1 MASLFDKRVVITRPR
16 HQATT
21 MVEMIRERGGQ
32 PICIPVIEIAPLEDF
47 TQLDQALRQV
57 QSYDWL
63 VLTSVNGVNAVWE
76 RFEALGIRLLLEGMH
91 VAAIGPKTAA
101 ALVQRGVTPDF
112 VPNEY
117 ITEAI
122 LPGLGDIRGQ
132 HILLLRADIARAALA
147 YAIRAAGGLAE
158 DVSAYRTV
166 PAKIEPEAWERIKA
180 GVDIVIFT
188 SSSTVTHFVRMLGEQ
203 DVSAHRIPGNPLI
216 ACIGPIT
223 AATASAHGLRVDIVP
238 QAYMIEGLISALDAF
253 EIERE
258 VETT

>member
-16 HQATT
+16 HQAAAL
-21 MVEMIRERGGQ
+21 VEQIQERGGQ

-47 TQLDQALRQV
+47 TQLDQTLRQV
-57 QSYDWL
+57 QTYDWL

-76 RFEALGIRLLLEGMH
+76 RFEALGIRPLLEGVQ

-101 ALVQRGVTPDF
+101 ALEQRGVTPDF

-117 ITEAI
+117 IAEAI
-122 LPGLGDIRGQ
+122 LPGLGDVRGKR
-132 HILLLRADIARAALA
+132 IVLLRADIARTALA
-147 YAIRAAGGLAE
+147 QAIRAAGGVAE
-158 DVSAYRTV
+158 DVSAYRTLPV
-166 PAKIEPEAWERIKA
+166 GIEPAAWEPIKA
-180 GVDIVIFT
+180 GVDIIIFT
-188 SSSTVTHFVRMLGEQ
+188 SSSTVTHFVRMLGERGFATQ
-203 DVSAHRIPGNPLI
+203 RLPGDPLI

-223 AATASAHGLRVDIVP
+223 AATASEHGLGVDIMP
-238 QAYMIEGLISALDAF
+238 QAYTIEGLISALDAF

>member
-16 HQATT
+16 YQANTL
-21 MVEMIRERGGQ
+21 VEMIRERRGQ

-57 QSYDWL
+57 QTYDWL
-63 VLTSVNGVNAVWE
+63 VLTSVNGVNAVWD
-76 RFEALGIRLLLEGMH
+76 RFEALGIKPLLEGVQ

-101 ALVQRGVTPDF
+101 ALEQRGVTPDF

-117 ITEAI
+117 IAEAI
-122 LPGLGDIRGQ
+122 MLGLGDIRGQ
-132 HILLLRADIARAALA
+132 RILLLRADIARTALA
-147 YAIRAAGGLAE
+147 QAIRAAGGLAE
-158 DVSAYRTV
+158 DVSAYRTI
-166 PAKIEPEAWERIKA
+166 AARIEPEVWGRIKT

-188 SSSTVTHFVRMLGEQ
+188 SSSTVTHFVRMVGEQ
-203 DVSAHRIPGNPLI
+203 DISVHRLPGDPLI

-223 AATASAHGLRVDIVP
+223 AATASDHGLRVDIMP
-238 QAYMIEGLISALDAF
+238 QAYTIEGLINALDAY
-253 EIERE
+253 EVERQ

>member
-21 MVEMIRERGGQ
+21 MVEMIQERGGQ
-32 PICIPVIEIAPLEDF
+32 PICTPVIEIAPLEDF

-57 QSYDWL
+57 QTYDWL
-63 VLTSVNGVNAVWE
+63 VLTSVNGVKAVWE
-76 RFEALGIRLLLEGMH
+76 RFEALGIRPLLEGVQ
-91 VAAIGPKTAA
+91 VAAIGPKTAS
-101 ALVQRGVTPDF
+101 ALEQSGVTPDF

-117 ITEAI
+117 NAEAI
-122 LPGLGDIRGQ
+122 LPGFGDVRGKR
-132 HILLLRADIARAALA
+132 ILLLRADIARTALPQ
-147 YAIRAAGGLAE
+147 AIRAAGGLAD
-158 DVSAYRTV
+158 DVSAYRTI
-166 PAKIEPEAWERIKA
+166 AARIEPETWERIKA

-188 SSSTVTHFVRMLGEQ
+188 SSSTVTHFVRKLGEQ
-203 DVSAHRIPGNPLI
+203 EISAHRLPGDPLI

-223 AATASAHGLRVDIVP
+223 GATASEHGLRVDIVP
-238 QAYMIEGLISALDAF
+238 QAYTIEGLISALDAF